1 MKKRFLSVV
10 ITLCLILS
18 CMAIPALAAKKFP
31 DVLSPDHDWAAEQIE
46 EMTDLGIIKG
56 YTDGT
61 FKPDKAISK
70 VEAVILF
77 SRLAGYSEDAYSAV
91 ADLAYE
97 KYQYLLQDLDM
108 DSYNSFKREVAFLVY
123 KGIVDESE
131 IVDYLGD
138 GKYQESFP
146 RKDAAIFLTNLMD
159 AEVEKTYSDQ
169 LDFADNSTI
178 SHNDAAYI
186 AYVVNN
192 GFMNGVQKDDGSIVF
207 DANGALSRAQ
217 VCVLL
222 YRAMEKLDMSVE
234 AGVVNSVN
242 PDSGVINLTTSAGAT
257 KDYAVPSNAKVLI
270 DGNSASVSSILTN
283 SEIVVVR
290 YGKEIHSV
298 ETISPESSKSI
309 SGTVQNVVS
318 KDSYTRLSITLDG
331 TDEVVSYY
339 ATSDYK
345 VTTNGVADSITSV
358 KTNDYVVV
366 KLLGTEIVSIDRV
379 TAEAT
384 VQGSVKSINLESPVT
399 LSVLTKDE
407 LTDEENIFTYKI
419 ASDVVIRRNGSSA
432 SLRDIYV
439 GDGVVLTIKRGV
451 VSKIVATSTQ
461 GSNSGTITAIK
472 IATQSSL
479 TISSGGVENEYP
491 VSIDATFNVGGKTA
505 TIYDL
510 RLGNVVKLTLSGSTI
525 TKVEQSSESETSSKS
540 GVVNEISTSYYY
552 VEITTDSGVTEKI
565 FASKLGNGIGAKV
578 IDGTTGKEMN
588 FKNIKKGDHVI
599 ATGAY
604 SNGSFVAVTFV
615 VTPAANK

>member
-1 MKKRFLSVV
+1 MKKRFLSVI
-10 ITLCLILS
+10 ITLCLIFS
-18 CMAIPALAAKKFP
+18 CVALPAFATGTFP
-31 DVLSPDHDWAAEQIE
+31 DVLSPDHDWAAKQIE

-61 FKPDKAISK
+61 FKPDKAITK
-70 VEAVILF
+70 IEAVILF
-77 SRLAGYSEDAYSAV
+77 SRVAGYSNNAYSKI

-97 KYQYLLQDLDM
+97 KYQYLLQELDIE
-108 DSYNSFKREVAFLVY
+108 SYNSFKREISFLVY
-123 KGIVDESE
+123 KGILEEDE
-131 IVDYLGD
+131 IVAYLEN
-138 GKYQESFP
+138 GKYQEAFP
-146 RKDAAIFLTNLMD
+146 RKDAAMFIANFMD
-159 AEVEKTYSDQ
+159 AEIEKTYSDQ

-178 SHNDAAYI
+178 NHSDAGYI
-186 AYVVNN
+186 AYVVEN
-192 GFMNGVQKDDGSIVF
+192 GFMNGVQTEDGSVIF

-222 YRAMEKLDMSVE
+222 YRIMEKLDMSVE

-242 PDSGVINLTTSAGAT
+242 PDSGVINLTTSDGIT
-257 KDYAVPSNAKVLI
+257 KDYAVPSQAKVLI
-270 DGNSASVSSILTN
+270 DGNSAAVSSILSN
-283 SEIVVVR
+283 SDIVIVR
-290 YGKEIHSV
+290 YGREIHFV
-298 ETISPESSKSI
+298 ETISPESSKTI
-309 SGTVQNVVS
+309 SGTVQSVVS
-318 KDSYTRLSITLDG
+318 KDSYTRLSVTLDG

-345 VTTNGVADSITSV
+345 VTTNGVADSISAV

-384 VQGSVKSINLESPVT
+384 VQGTVQNINLESPIT
-399 LSVLTKDE
+399 LSVLVKDE
-407 LTDEENIFTYKI
+407 LTNSENIFSYKL
-419 ASDVVIRRNGSSA
+419 ASDVIIRRDGNSV
-432 SLRDIYV
+432 SLREIYA
-439 GDGVVLTIKRGV
+439 GDKVVLTIKRGV
-451 VSKIVATSTQ
+451 ISKLVATSTQ

-472 IATQSSL
+472 IATQSYL
-479 TISSGGVENEYP
+479 TISSGGVEKEYP
-491 VSIDATFNVGGKTA
+491 IAMEATYNVGGKTA

-525 TKVEQSSESETSSKS
+525 TKIEQSAESETTSKS
-540 GVVNEISTSYYY
+540 GVVGEISTSYYY
-552 VEITTDSGVTEKI
+552 VEITTDSGVTEKV

-615 VTPAANK
+615 VTPATK

>member
-1 MKKRFLSVV
+1 MKKRFLSVI
-10 ITLCLILS
+10 ITLCLIFS
-18 CMAIPALAAKKFP
+18 CTALPAFAAGTFP
-31 DVLSPDHDWAAEQIE
+31 DVLSPDHDWAAKQIE

-56 YTDGT
+56 DTDGT
-61 FKPDKAISK
+61 FKPDKAITK
-70 VEAVILF
+70 IEAVILF
-77 SRLAGYSEDAYSAV
+77 SRVAGYSNSAYSKI

-97 KYQYLLQDLDM
+97 KYQYLLQELDIE
-108 DSYNSFKREVAFLVY
+108 SYNSFKREISFLVY
-123 KGIVDESE
+123 KGILDEDE
-131 IVDYLGD
+131 IVAYLED
-138 GKYQESFP
+138 GKYQEEFP
-146 RKDAAIFLTNLMD
+146 RKDAAMFIANFMD
-159 AEVEKTYSDQ
+159 AEIERTYSDQ

-178 SHNDAAYI
+178 NHSDAGYI
-186 AYVVNN
+186 AYVVEN
-192 GFMNGVQKDDGSIVF
+192 GFMNGVQTEDGSVIF

-222 YRAMEKLDMSVE
+222 YRIMEKLDMSVE

-242 PDSGVINLTTSAGAT
+242 PDSGVINLTTSDGIT
-257 KDYAVPSNAKVLI
+257 KDYAVPSQAKVLI
-270 DGNSASVSSILTN
+270 DGNKAAVSSILSN

-290 YGKEIHSV
+290 YGREIHFV
-298 ETISPESSKSI
+298 ETISPESSKTI
-309 SGTVQNVVS
+309 SGTVQSVVS

-345 VTTNGVADSITSV
+345 VTTNGVTDSISSV

-384 VQGSVKSINLESPVT
+384 VQGTVQNINLESPIT
-399 LSVLTKDE
+399 LSVLVKDE
-407 LTDEENIFTYKI
+407 LTNSENIFSYKL
-419 ASDVVIRRNGSSA
+419 ASDVIIRRDGSSV
-432 SLRDIYV
+432 SLREIYA
-439 GDGVVLTIKRGV
+439 GDKVVLTIKRGV
-451 VSKIVATSTQ
+451 ISKLVATSTQ
-461 GSNSGTITAIK
+461 GSSSGTITAIK
-472 IATQSSL
+472 IATQSYL
-479 TISSGGVENEYP
+479 TISSGGVEKEYP
-491 VSIDATFNVGGKTA
+491 VAMEATYNVGGKTA

-525 TKVEQSSESETSSKS
+525 TKVEQSAESESTSKS
-540 GVVNEISTSYYY
+540 GVVSEISTSYYY
-552 VEITTDSGVTEKI
+552 VEITTDSGVEEKV

-615 VTPAANK
+615 VTPSK

>member
-1 MKKRFLSVV
+1 MKKRFLSVI
-10 ITLCLILS
+10 ITLCLIFS
-18 CMAIPALAAKKFP
+18 CTALPAFAAGTFP
-31 DVLSPDHDWAAEQIE
+31 DVLSPDHDWAAKQIE

-61 FKPDKAISK
+61 FKPDKAITK
-70 VEAVILF
+70 IEAVILF
-77 SRLAGYSEDAYSAV
+77 SRVAGYSNSAYSKI

-97 KYQYLLQDLDM
+97 KYQYLLQELDIE
-108 DSYNSFKREVAFLVY
+108 SYNSFKREISFLVY
-123 KGIVDESE
+123 KGILDEDE
-131 IVDYLGD
+131 IVAYLED
-138 GKYQESFP
+138 GKYQEEFP
-146 RKDAAIFLTNLMD
+146 RKDAAMFIANFMD
-159 AEVEKTYSDQ
+159 AEIERTYSDQ

-178 SHNDAAYI
+178 NHSDAGYI
-186 AYVVNN
+186 AYVVEN
-192 GFMNGVQKDDGSIVF
+192 GFMNGVQTEDGSVIF

-222 YRAMEKLDMSVE
+222 YRIMEKLDMSVE

-242 PDSGVINLTTSAGAT
+242 PDSGVINLTTSDGIT
-257 KDYAVPSNAKVLI
+257 KDYAVPSQAKVLI
-270 DGNSASVSSILTN
+270 DGNKAAVSSILSN

-290 YGKEIHSV
+290 YGREIHFV
-298 ETISPESSKSI
+298 ETISPESSKTI
-309 SGTVQNVVS
+309 SGTVQSVVS

-345 VTTNGVADSITSV
+345 VTTNGVTDSISSV

-384 VQGSVKSINLESPVT
+384 VQGTVQNINLESPIT
-399 LSVLTKDE
+399 LSVLVKDE
-407 LTDEENIFTYKI
+407 LTNSANIFSYKL
-419 ASDVVIRRNGSSA
+419 ASDVIIRRDGSSV
-432 SLRDIYV
+432 SLREIYA
-439 GDGVVLTIKRGV
+439 GDKVVLTIKRGV
-451 VSKIVATSTQ
+451 ISKLVATSTQ
-461 GSNSGTITAIK
+461 GSNSGTITAIM
-472 IATQSSL
+472 IATQSYL
-479 TISSGGVENEYP
+479 TISSGGVEKEYP
-491 VSIDATFNVGGKTA
+491 VAMEATYNVGGKTA

-525 TKVEQSSESETSSKS
+525 TKVEQSAESESTSKS
-540 GVVNEISTSYYY
+540 GVVSEISTSYYY
-552 VEITTDSGVTEKI
+552 VEITTDSGVEEKV

-615 VTPAANK
+615 VTPSK

>member
-1 MKKRFLSVV
+1 MKKRFLSVI
-10 ITLCLILS
+10 ITLCLIFS
-18 CMAIPALAAKKFP
+18 CTALPAFAAGTFP
-31 DVLSPDHDWAAEQIE
+31 DVLSPDHDWAAKQIE

-61 FKPDKAISK
+61 FKPDKAITK
-70 VEAVILF
+70 IEAVILF
-77 SRLAGYSEDAYSAV
+77 SRVAGYSNSAYSKI

-97 KYQYLLQDLDM
+97 KYQYLLQELDIE
-108 DSYNSFKREVAFLVY
+108 SYNSFKREISFLVY
-123 KGIVDESE
+123 KGILDEDE
-131 IVDYLGD
+131 IVSYLED
-138 GKYQESFP
+138 GKYQEAFP
-146 RKDAAIFLTNLMD
+146 RKDAAMFIANFMD
-159 AEVEKTYSDQ
+159 AEIERTYSDQ

-178 SHNDAAYI
+178 NHSDAGYI
-186 AYVVNN
+186 AYVVEN
-192 GFMNGVQKDDGSIVF
+192 GFMNGVQTEDGSVIF

-222 YRAMEKLDMSVE
+222 YRIMEKLDMTIE

-242 PDSGVINLTTSAGAT
+242 PDSGVINLSTADGIT
-257 KDYAVPSNAKVLI
+257 KDYAVPSKAKVLI
-270 DGNSASVSSILTN
+270 DGNSAAVSSILSN
-283 SEIVVVR
+283 SDIVVVR
-290 YGKEIHSV
+290 YGREIHFV
-298 ETISPESSKSI
+298 EAISPESSKTI
-309 SGTVQNVVS
+309 SGTVQSVVS

-345 VTTNGVADSITSV
+345 VTTNGVADSISAV

-384 VQGSVKSINLESPVT
+384 VQGTVKNINLENPIT
-399 LSVLTKDE
+399 LSVLVKDE
-407 LTDEENIFTYKI
+407 LTNSENIFSYKL
-419 ASDVVIRRNGSSA
+419 ASDVIIRRDGSSV
-432 SLRDIYV
+432 SLREIYA
-439 GDGVVLTIKRGV
+439 GDKVVLTIKRGV
-451 VSKIVATSTQ
+451 ISKLVATSTQ
-461 GSNSGTITAIK
+461 GSSSGTITAIK
-472 IATQSSL
+472 IATQSYL
-479 TISSGGVENEYP
+479 TISSGGVEKEYP
-491 VSIDATFNVGGKTA
+491 ISMEATYNVGGETA

-525 TKVEQSSESETSSKS
+525 TKVEQSAESESTSKS
-540 GVVNEISTSYYY
+540 GVVSEISTSYYY
-552 VEITTDSGVTEKI
+552 VEITTDNGVEEKV

-615 VTPAANK
+615 VTPSK

>member
-1 MKKRFLSVV
+1 MKKRFLSVI
-10 ITLCLILS
+10 ITLCLIFS
-18 CMAIPALAAKKFP
+18 CTALPAFAAGTFP
-31 DVLSPDHDWAAEQIE
+31 DVLSPDHDWAAKQIE

-61 FKPDKAISK
+61 FKPDKAITK
-70 VEAVILF
+70 IEAVILF
-77 SRLAGYSEDAYSAV
+77 ARVAGYSNSAYSEI

-97 KYQYLLQDLDM
+97 KYQYLLQELDIE
-108 DSYNSFKREVAFLVY
+108 SYNSFKREISFLVY
-123 KGIVDESE
+123 KGILDEDE
-131 IVDYLGD
+131 IVAYLED
-138 GKYQESFP
+138 GKYQEEFP
-146 RKDAAIFLTNLMD
+146 RKDAAMFIANFMD
-159 AEVEKTYSDQ
+159 AEIERTYSDQ
-169 LDFADNSTI
+169 LNFADNSTI
-178 SHNDAAYI
+178 NHSDAGYI
-186 AYVVNN
+186 AYVVEN
-192 GFMNGVQKDDGSIVF
+192 GFMNGVQTEDGSVIF

-222 YRAMEKLDMSVE
+222 YRIMEKLDMTIE

-242 PDSGVINLTTSAGAT
+242 PDSGVINLTTADGIT
-257 KDYAVPSNAKVLI
+257 KDYAVPSKAKVLI
-270 DGNSASVSSILTN
+270 DGNKAAVSSILSN

-290 YGKEIHSV
+290 YGREIYAV
-298 ETISPESSKSI
+298 EAISPESSKTI
-309 SGTVQNVVS
+309 SGTVQSVVS

-345 VTTNGVADSITSV
+345 VTTNGVADSISAV

-384 VQGSVKSINLESPVT
+384 VQGTVQNINLESPIT
-399 LSVLTKDE
+399 LSVLVKDE
-407 LTDEENIFTYKI
+407 LTNSENIFSYKL
-419 ASDVVIRRNGSSA
+419 ASDVIIRRDGSSV
-432 SLRDIYV
+432 SLREIYA
-439 GDGVVLTIKRGV
+439 GDKVVLTIKRGV
-451 VSKIVATSTQ
+451 ISKLVATSTQ
-461 GSNSGTITAIK
+461 SSNSGTITAIK
-472 IATQSSL
+472 IATQSYL
-479 TISSGGVENEYP
+479 TISSGGVEKEYP
-491 VSIDATFNVGGKTA
+491 IAMEATYNVGGKTA

-525 TKVEQSSESETSSKS
+525 TKIEQSSESETTSKS
-540 GVVNEISTSYYY
+540 GVVGEISTSYYY
-552 VEITTDSGVTEKI
+552 VEITSDSGVTEKV

-615 VTPAANK
+615 VTPAAK

>member
-1 MKKRFLSVV
+1 MKKRFLSVI
-10 ITLCLILS
+10 ITLCLIFS
-18 CMAIPALAAKKFP
+18 CTALPAFAAGTFP
-31 DVLSPDHDWAAEQIE
+31 DVLSPDHDWAAKQIE

-61 FKPDKAISK
+61 FKPDKAITK
-70 VEAVILF
+70 IEAVILF
-77 SRLAGYSEDAYSAV
+77 SRVAGYSNSAYSKI

-97 KYQYLLQDLDM
+97 KYQYLLQELDIE
-108 DSYNSFKREVAFLVY
+108 SYNSFKREISFLVY
-123 KGIVDESE
+123 KGILDEDE
-131 IVDYLGD
+131 IVSYLED
-138 GKYQESFP
+138 GKYQEAFP
-146 RKDAAIFLTNLMD
+146 RKDAAMFIANFMD
-159 AEVEKTYSDQ
+159 AEIERTYSDQ

-178 SHNDAAYI
+178 NHSDAGYI
-186 AYVVNN
+186 AYVVEN
-192 GFMNGVQKDDGSIVF
+192 GFMNGVQTEDGSVIF

-222 YRAMEKLDMSVE
+222 YRIMEKLDMTIE

-242 PDSGVINLTTSAGAT
+242 PDSGVINLTTADGIT
-257 KDYAVPSNAKVLI
+257 KDYAVPSKAKVLI
-270 DGNSASVSSILTN
+270 DGNSAAVSSILSN
-283 SEIVVVR
+283 SDIVVVR
-290 YGKEIHSV
+290 YGREIHFV
-298 ETISPESSKSI
+298 EAISPESSKTI
-309 SGTVQNVVS
+309 SGTVQSVVS

-345 VTTNGVADSITSV
+345 VTTNGVADSISAV

-384 VQGSVKSINLESPVT
+384 VQGTVKNINLENPIT
-399 LSVLTKDE
+399 LSVLVKDE
-407 LTDEENIFTYKI
+407 LTNSENVFSYKL
-419 ASDVVIRRNGSSA
+419 ASDVIIRRDGSSV
-432 SLRDIYV
+432 SLREIYA
-439 GDGVVLTIKRGV
+439 GDKVVLTIKRGV
-451 VSKIVATSTQ
+451 ISKLVATSTQ

-472 IATQSSL
+472 IATQSYL
-479 TISSGGVENEYP
+479 TISSCGVEKEYHI
-491 VSIDATFNVGGKTA
+491 SMEATYNVGGKTA

-525 TKVEQSSESETSSKS
+525 TKVEQSAESESTSKS
-540 GVVNEISTSYYY
+540 GVVSEISTSYYY
-552 VEITTDSGVTEKI
+552 VEITTDSGVEEKV

-615 VTPAANK
+615 VTPSK

>member
-1 MKKRFLSVV
+1 MKNKFLSV
-10 ITLCLILS
+10 IIALSLICS
-18 CMAIPALAAKKFP
+18 CMAVSAFAETAFP
-31 DVLSPDHDWAAEQIE
+31 DVLSPDHDWAAKQIE

-61 FKPDKAISK
+61 FKPDKAITK
-70 VEAVILF
+70 IEAVILF
-77 SRLAGYSEDAYSAV
+77 SRVAGYSNSAYSKI

-97 KYQYLLQDLDM
+97 KYQYLLQELDIE
-108 DSYNSFKREVAFLVY
+108 SYNSFKREISFLVY
-123 KGIVDESE
+123 KGILDEDE
-131 IVDYLGD
+131 IVAYLED
-138 GKYQESFP
+138 GKYQEEFP
-146 RKDAAIFLTNLMD
+146 RKDAAMFIANFMD
-159 AEVEKTYSDQ
+159 AEIERTYSDQ

-178 SHNDAAYI
+178 NHSDAGYI
-186 AYVVNN
+186 AYVVEN
-192 GFMNGVQKDDGSIVF
+192 GFMNGVQTEDGSVIF

-222 YRAMEKLDMSVE
+222 YRIMEKLDMSVE

-242 PDSGVINLTTSAGAT
+242 PDSGVINLTTSDGIT
-257 KDYAVPSNAKVLI
+257 KDYAVPSQAKVLI
-270 DGNSASVSSILTN
+270 DGNKAAVSSILSN

-290 YGKEIHSV
+290 YGREIHFV
-298 ETISPESSKSI
+298 ETISPESSKTI
-309 SGTVQNVVS
+309 SGTVQSVVS

-345 VTTNGVADSITSV
+345 VTTNGVTDSISSV

-384 VQGSVKSINLESPVT
+384 VQGTVQNINLESPIT
-399 LSVLTKDE
+399 LSVLVKDE
-407 LTDEENIFTYKI
+407 LTNSENIFSYKL
-419 ASDVVIRRNGSSA
+419 ASDVIIRRDGSSV
-432 SLRDIYV
+432 SLREIYA
-439 GDGVVLTIKRGV
+439 GDKVVLTIKRGV
-451 VSKIVATSTQ
+451 ISKLVATSTQ

-472 IATQSSL
+472 IATQSYL
-479 TISSGGVENEYP
+479 TISSGGVEKEYP
-491 VSIDATFNVGGKTA
+491 VAMEATYNVGGKTA

-525 TKVEQSSESETSSKS
+525 TKVEQSAESESTSKS
-540 GVVNEISTSYYY
+540 GVVSEISTSYYY
-552 VEITTDSGVTEKI
+552 VEITTDSGVEEKV

-615 VTPAANK
+615 VTPSK